1 METSTILLLAI
12 GLSIAWAIFAVL
24 HSFATEIARMHEIC
38 KLTQEVNR
46 QRNIYIA
53 QLRGRDEI
61 EEVEVIG
68 EPEMPAE
75 PASLAA

>member
-1 METSTILLLAI
+1 MESSTILLLAI
-12 GLSIAWAIFAVL
+12 GLCIAVAIFAIL

-38 KLTQEVNR
+38 KLTREVNH

-53 QLRGRDEI
+53 QLRGESEI

-68 EPEMPAE
+68 EPEMPTE
-75 PASLAA
+75 SDRLAA